1 VAKNQESGIRRQET
15 IDMKKELRK
24 KKKVAP

>member
-1 VAKNQESGIRRQET
+1 MSGEVPGIRRQET